1 MKAPVPFHLVA
12 GLLFVAV
19 LSRAEV
25 LPFTDRSTFSSAAP
39 AATNVINFENHSG
52 SEGYLPEFTELGFV
66 TFHTSTNYGQE
77 VIDGYNIGQAGNKV
91 YVTIAAD
98 LTQTIADITFGYG
111 VLAVGFDLKNT
122 GNNATTG
129 SQGFLATLYSY
140 ATMLGTFPISSPP
153 GGTTFQF
160 AGYVSSAPITRITF
174 SSYEASPNQNI
185 VLDNFALS
193 SELELRLTSIQ
204 ALNSDVR
211 LSFNT
216 IGGTTNFVQAATV
229 LTNEASSFS
238 DISAG
243 IVATGSGQVSANYV
257 DSGAVTNFPVRFYR
271 IRLAL

>member
-1 MKAPVPFHLVA
+1 
-12 GLLFVAV
+12 
-19 LSRAEV
+19 
-25 LPFTDRSTFSSAAP
+25 
-39 AATNVINFENHSG
+39 
-52 SEGYLPEFTELGFV
+52 
-66 TFHTSTNYGQE
+66 
-77 VIDGYNIGQAGNKV
+77 
-91 YVTIAAD
+91 
-98 LTQTIADITFGYG
+98 
-111 VLAVGFDLKNT
+111 
-122 GNNATTG
+122 
-129 SQGFLATLYSY
+129 
-140 ATMLGTFPISSPP
+140 MLGTFPISSPP

-160 AGYVSSAPITRITF
+160 AGYLSSAPITRITF

-271 IRLAL
+271 IRLAP